1 MMSLIMLSCK
11 KATLLIEK
19 KLSTNL
25 SFKEKIQLKMHTSLC
40 KACSNYEQQ
49 GEIIDELLQQQIQ
62 DDETIIDE
70 VHIIS
75 NQELKNRIIENFN

>member
-25 SFKEKIQLKMHTSLC
+25 SIKEKIELKMHTSLC
-40 KACSNYEQQ
+40 KACANYEQQ
-49 GEIIDELLQQQIQ
+49 GEIIDELLQKQIQ

-70 VHIIS
+70 EHIIS